1 MKRGLTG
8 LAEQI
13 EKEKEAQKR
22 QLISSQAGNKS
33 STDT

>member
-1 MKRGLTG
+1 MKRSLTG

-22 QLISSQAGNKS
+22 QLINSQAGNKS